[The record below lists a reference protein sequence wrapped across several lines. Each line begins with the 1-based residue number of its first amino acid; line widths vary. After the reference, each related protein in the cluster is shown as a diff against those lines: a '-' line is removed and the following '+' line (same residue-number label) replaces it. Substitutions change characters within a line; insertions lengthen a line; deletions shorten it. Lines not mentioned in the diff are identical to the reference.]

1 MHLGSRLVA
10 AAPLTL
16 RVVCLFFFCLA
27 ARAFCSSFFQFFFW
41 PLCFF
46 FVSSRVPDAKL
57 WGTCHFQATGL
68 APGCRYE
75 FRLRAHS
82 AAGFS
87 GWSPTSALVATRA
100 VFAPPQPPAPLFAAA
115 ALRHRPA
122 AALPSPASP
131 ASPASAAAAGG
142 GGGAD
147 AVATI
152 TVYVGFAAGP
162 GSFRGPAGRAS
173 NSAVGDSGASR
184 VSAAAPNGQEESF
197 EMCASARSKEGLLVR
212 SKDVR
217 FMVDFVF

>member
-1 MHLGSRLVA
+1 LLHVRFA
-10 AAPLTL
+10 
-16 RVVCLFFFCLA
+16 RFFLFFFGLFA
-27 ARAFCSSFFQFFFW
+27 
-41 PLCFF
+41 CFF
-46 FVSSRVPDAKL
+46 ISRVPDAKL
-57 WGTCHFQATGL
+57 WGTCHFHATGL

-82 AAGFS
+82 AAGFG

-131 ASPASAAAAGG
+131 ASPASASAAAGGGG